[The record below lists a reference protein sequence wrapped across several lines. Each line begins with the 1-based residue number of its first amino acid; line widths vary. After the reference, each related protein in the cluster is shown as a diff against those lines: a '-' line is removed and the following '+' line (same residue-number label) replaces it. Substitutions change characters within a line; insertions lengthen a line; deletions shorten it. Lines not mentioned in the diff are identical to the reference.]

1 MMKEADK
8 DGKMVY
14 KGYCVDL
21 LDALSE
27 LMNFEYEIYESSE
40 GYGMMAPDR
49 SWNGVIK
56 ELIDRVS
63 NSNLYRIDLNAT
75 PVLNRTPPLRNYAKR
90 KS

>member
-8 DGKMVY
+8 DGKIVY

-63 NSNLYRIDLNAT
+63 NSNL
-75 PVLNRTPPLRNYAKR
+75 
-90 KS
+90 